1 MNKNFSEATELLYQ
15 GEDINKQ
22 FLDPEAPPLF
32 LTSAFI
38 LGDLEQVDRTYKEK
52 GYTYIRTRNPN
63 RNMLGEAISFL
74 EKGKR
79 TLICSSGMAAIT
91 TTYFSLFKN
100 GDHIVAN
107 KNIYGETF
115 DAITKLIS
123 KFGVTATFVDFS
135 DLDAV
140 EKAMQDNTKMIYTEV
155 ASNPTDHLADIEALA
170 KIAHAHGALMMVDNT
185 FTTPFAIKPLT
196 LGADIVISSM
206 TKFLNGH
213 SDALGGS
220 ITVNSDE
227 LFEQIHEMRM
237 LTGTSGAPM
246 TSYLIYRSLKTADLR
261 IKKQMKNAAALAKA
275 LEENPHVLHVNHP
288 SLPSFPEYA
297 LATKMFRS
305 GDEITGMLSFEMPN
319 NPEKIS
325 AFMDQLELAHYA
337 PTLGGVRTTLSHPLH
352 SSHMHVPEDKLKEMG
367 ISYGLMRISVGI
379 EEAED
384 LIADFTNALK
394 VFD

>member
-155 ASNPTDHLADIEALA
+155 ASNPTDHLADIE
-170 KIAHAHGALMMVDNT
+170 
-185 FTTPFAIKPLT
+185 
-196 LGADIVISSM
+196 
-206 TKFLNGH
+206 
-213 SDALGGS
+213 
-220 ITVNSDE
+220 
-227 LFEQIHEMRM
+227 
-237 LTGTSGAPM
+237 
-246 TSYLIYRSLKTADLR
+246 
-261 IKKQMKNAAALAKA
+261 
-275 LEENPHVLHVNHP
+275 
-288 SLPSFPEYA
+288 
-297 LATKMFRS
+297 
-305 GDEITGMLSFEMPN
+305 
-319 NPEKIS
+319 
-325 AFMDQLELAHYA
+325 
-337 PTLGGVRTTLSHPLH
+337 GV
-352 SSHMHVPEDKLKEMG
+352 
-367 ISYGLMRISVGI
+367 
-379 EEAED
+379 
-384 LIADFTNALK
+384 
-394 VFD
+394 